1 MTRSGRG
8 KIKTM
13 NGEISRL
20 AQSLEHALER
30 VVEDGTGIEGKYD
43 WEITYDKDD
52 PHSVLAALKEQLGLQ
67 IRKEQREIEF
77 LVVNDAS
84 D

>member
-1 MTRSGRG
+1 MTRSGHG

-20 AQSLEHALER
+20 ADSLEHVLER

-43 WEITYDKDD
+43 WELTYDKYD
-52 PHSVLAALKEQLGLQ
+52 PNSVIAVLEEQLGLQ
-67 IRKEQREIEF
+67 IRKEQREIEL
-77 LVVNDAS
+77 LVVNDT
-84 D
+84 DG